1 MGRCETT
8 TASIGIKIL
17 LSDLILQ
24 INEINFTLI
33 KEILDKGFIEDKN
46 DCFNEVYLEI
56 IYDDRLPENYLDFK
70 EKLTNNFT
78 NKGSYHKSR
87 SGIVIPTIDNGC
99 LLDKYLLFP
108 VKQILETERWGYDR
122 EGTNGCS
129 RQMNFDLSAD
139 TEKYKEIEKTEIVFI
154 LRQHSG

>member
-1 MGRCETT
+1 MGRCETS

-24 INEINFTLI
+24 INETNFTLI
-33 KEILDKGFIEDKN
+33 KEILDNGFIEDEN
-46 DCFNEVYLEI
+46 DYFNEVYSNI
-56 IYDDRLPENYLDFK
+56 IYDTLPENYLDFK
-70 EKLTNNFT
+70 EEITNNFT

-87 SGIVIPTIDNGC
+87 SGAVIPTIDNGC

-108 VKQILETERWGYDR
+108 VKQILKIERWGYDR

-154 LRQHSG
+154 LGQHSG